1 VEVELIRA
9 VMAKEVRAAHAL
21 TKYQARPSQVW
32 HIGRHAEV
40 EDVMQSFPLVPHDDD
55 VDAVVYGVLYWLS
68 PDEVR
73 DAEVAGGG
81 VPAEDYAESY
91 V

>member
-1 VEVELIRA
+1 

-68 PDEVR
+68 PGEVR
-73 DAEVAGGG
+73 DPKSSAAGR
-81 VPAEDYAESY
+81 PATDYSESY

>member
-1 VEVELIRA
+1 
-9 VMAKEVRAAHAL
+9 
-21 TKYQARPSQVW
+21 
-32 HIGRHAEV
+32 
-40 EDVMQSFPLVPHDDD
+40 VMQSFPLVPHDDD

-73 DAEVAGGG
+73 MPVAGGG